1 MIKAFRRRIE
11 NLRVGKK
18 LGVGFG
24 LVLILAAVIAVAGID
39 QFRDIQDRNAKINY
53 SLEISAAVNQ
63 ALAAQRHYQADYAE
77 ENIAQSQKY
86 LQQGLASFNEMENT
100 LYWNAEMR
108 AWLDTFPGLVKAYQQ
123 SQQQFVAAVNARQ
136 SIRESWNLSK
146 SEAAFQDIKQELSLG
161 ADLMLQLQM
170 SKLDHALL
178 DVHYTVRGVAADP
191 NENSAARLS
200 TAADN
205 AAVMLDTF
213 ASLVTPQQEQA
224 LQPLKSQLIR
234 YKKSVLSYVPAS
246 AQQQKAAADMSQQ
259 AKKMNDLVEQLV
271 KREVDIASSSVKKG
285 INMMVLVA
293 LIALL
298 IGCIIAFW
306 ISRQITRPLR
316 DTLQA
321 TQRIAEGDL
330 TQHLTT
336 DRRDELGLLLAAVG
350 AMGDSLRT
358 MIGEIRSGVLEVS
371 HAATEISAGN
381 IDLSSRTEEQAAA
394 VEQTAASMEQLS
406 STVKQNADNA
416 HQASKLAAEA
426 SDTAQTGGRQVAAV
440 VETMQQITQSSKRI
454 ADITSVINGIAFQTN
469 ILALNAAVEA
479 ARAGEQGRG
488 FAVVASEVRNLAQRS
503 AQAAKEIEALIAES
517 VERVNSGE
525 KLVESTGST
534 MQTIVTS
541 VSHVRDI
548 MGEIASASDEQS
560 RGISQVSQAVVEMDN
575 TTQQNAALVEQ
586 SAAAASSLEDQ
597 AAALAR
603 AVSVFRLTEQ
613 PEPVSAPRKIATPI
627 LKRAPALPAHVAAD
641 EGWEQF

>member
-1 MIKAFRRRIE
+1 
-11 NLRVGKK
+11 
-18 LGVGFG
+18 
-24 LVLILAAVIAVAGID
+24 
-39 QFRDIQDRNAKINY
+39 
-53 SLEISAAVNQ
+53 
-63 ALAAQRHYQADYAE
+63 
-77 ENIAQSQKY
+77 
-86 LQQGLASFNEMENT
+86 
-100 LYWNAEMR
+100 
-108 AWLDTFPGLVKAYQQ
+108 
-123 SQQQFVAAVNARQ
+123 
-136 SIRESWNLSK
+136 
-146 SEAAFQDIKQELSLG
+146 
-161 ADLMLQLQM
+161 
-170 SKLDHALL
+170 
-178 DVHYTVRGVAADP
+178 
-191 NENSAARLS
+191 
-200 TAADN
+200 
-205 AAVMLDTF
+205 
-213 ASLVTPQQEQA
+213 
-224 LQPLKSQLIR
+224 
-234 YKKSVLSYVPAS
+234 
-246 AQQQKAAADMSQQ
+246 
-259 AKKMNDLVEQLV
+259 MNDLVEQLV

-330 TQHLTT
+330 TQQLTT